1 MKKLFLVLA
10 LGGVLWVLPCGSAE
24 AIPLFFKSFEAKY
37 AGADAK
43 PEFVTLVKETKCNIC
58 HVQGEKKEVRNE
70 YGEVMHKV
78 GKLEK
83 DNYKK
88 ERVEAEPDAVDKEVN
103 DALDKSAAEKSKSG
117 ETFGDIIKAGKL
129 PVE

>member
-24 AIPLFFKSFEAKY
+24 AIPLFYQKFEAKY

-43 PEFVTLVKETKCNIC
+43 PEFVALVKETKCNVC
-58 HVQGEKKEVRNE
+58 HVQGEKKDVRNE
-70 YGEVMHKV
+70 YGAALHDVA
-78 GKLEK
+78 KLEK

-88 ERVEAEPDAVDKEVN
+88 ERVDAEGDAVEKELMAAFEKV
-103 DALDKSAAEKSKSG
+103 AAEKSKSG
-117 ETFGDIIKAGKL
+117 VSFGDLFKSGKL
-129 PVE
+129 P